1 MGDADRSNQPPVSS
15 CACVVG
21 GGRREG
27 PGVSSLLKP
36 RIDWLLVFLPVAV
49 GAEQLAPE
57 SHVTIFAAAC
67 LAIIPLAAW
76 MGRATEHLVEHTG
89 AGLGGLLNATF
100 GNAAEMIIAL
110 SALRGG
116 LLDVVKASIT
126 GAIIGNVLLVLGAS
140 LLLGGLRHPTQTFN
154 AAAARSHSTMLLL
167 AAIALV
173 APASYHHLAGGEG
186 LAREGS
192 LSTEVS
198 CVLLVCY
205 ALGLVFSLRTH
216 RELFAGHTAE
226 AAAVEED
233 EGETHAPWSLGRSL
247 GVLAAVTVAIALVS
261 EILVGSV
268 EHVAQAFG
276 MSEVFVGVIV
286 LAAAGSAA
294 EQSTA
299 ILVARKN
306 RMDLALSITIG
317 SSIQIALFVAPMLVL
332 ASYFVAP
339 RPMNLV
345 FTPAE
350 VLAVTVSAII
360 AGQICGDGE
369 SNWLEGAQL
378 LAVYLIVALL
388 FFFLPGGTS

>member
-1 MGDADRSNQPPVSS
+1 MTT
-15 CACVVG
+15 
-21 GGRREG
+21 
-27 PGVSSLLKP
+27 LLRP
-36 RIDWLLVFLPVAV
+36 RIDWLFVFLPIAI
-49 GAEQLAPE
+49 GAEYLAPE

-67 LAIIPLAAW
+67 LAIVPLAAW
-76 MGRATEHLVEHTG
+76 MGKATEHLVEHTG

-110 SALRGG
+110 SALREG
-116 LLDVVKASIT
+116 LLGVVKASIT
-126 GAIIGNVLLVLGAS
+126 GAIVGNVLLVLGAS

-186 LAREGS
+186 AAREGS

-226 AAAVEED
+226 AAAVEE
-233 EGETHAPWSLGRSL
+233 EESHTPWSLGKSL
-247 GVLAAVTVAIALVS
+247 GVLAAVTVAIAFVS

-332 ASYFVAP
+332 ASYFIAP
-339 RPMNLV
+339 TPMNLV

-350 VLAVTVSAII
+350 VLAVTISALI

-388 FFFLPGGTS
+388 FYFLPTHP